1 MTRRIVPL
9 LVVAGILSC
18 TCAWAQTDTSGT
30 TDNTPPV
37 QPGPKPAYT
46 YPDTTPSLDFLTGSI
61 ENSSITLGANAGFA
75 FDSNGYP
82 GSKSSQSRWLTNVGG
97 SIRIQQFLPK
107 ISWNVGYSGGLQQ
120 YDQISGP
127 VSSNSNLFGQS
138 ANAGVIWQFARH
150 WQLLAND
157 GYTYSA
163 DPFESFLTIPG
174 APTANNPNAIAYYP
188 LTQFTSNIGIV
199 TLTNQLTKR
208 DTLSFTGT
216 ASLRQTSTYNVV
228 TAVPFYNLDSY
239 TGRFNYNHELSPR
252 LSLGGGYSFSS
263 LDFGHG
269 QQRSGI
275 QTISLTVDYLL
286 RPNMTIT
293 GWIGPQ
299 YTSTKTSLLLPNPF
313 PPPLTVF
320 FVTYD
325 SLWSTAL
332 GFNFGWRS
340 GHNSVRAGYS
350 RSISDGGGITAT
362 SQVNIAH
369 ASYNRLITRK
379 MNGVVG
385 FNYFNSTSTTLQ
397 RRTFDNYFINVG
409 LNYQI
414 SKSFQA
420 TANYGRA
427 YSSQSNAF
435 LINSGTYNDNRVGVS
450 ISYHWSH
457 PLGR

>member
-9 LVVAGILSC
+9 LVVVGILSC
-18 TCAWAQTDTSGT
+18 TCAWAQNDTSGT
-30 TDNTPPV
+30 TDNTPPA

-61 ENSSITLGANAGFA
+61 ENSSISLGANAGFA
-75 FDSNGYP
+75 YDSNGYP
-82 GSKSSQSRWLTNVGG
+82 NSNSNQSRWLTNVGG
-97 SIRIQQFLPK
+97 SVRIQQFLPK
-107 ISWNVGYSGGLQQ
+107 ISWNVGYSGGLQL
-120 YDQISGP
+120 YHQISGS
-127 VSSNSNLFGQS
+127 SSNSNLFGQS
-138 ANAGVIWQFARH
+138 ASGGVIWQFARH

-157 GYTYSA
+157 SYGYSA

-188 LTQFTSNIGIV
+188 LTQFTTNIAIV
-199 TLTNQLTKR
+199 TLTKQLTKR
-208 DTLSFTGT
+208 DTMSFTGS
-216 ASLRQTSTYNVV
+216 ASLRQTSNYNVV
-228 TAVPFYNLDSY
+228 STVPFYNLDSY
-239 TGRFNYNHELSPR
+239 SGRINYNHVLSPR
-252 LSLGGGYSFSS
+252 LSLGGGYSFNS

-313 PPPLTVF
+313 PPPPTVF

-332 GFNFGWRS
+332 GLTFGWRS
-340 GHNSVRAGYS
+340 GHNSVRAGYT
-350 RSISDGGGITAT
+350 RSVSDGGGITAT
-362 SQVNIAH
+362 SQVNIAS

-379 MNGVVG
+379 LNGVVG
-385 FNYFNSTSTTLQ
+385 FHFLNSTSTTLQ
-397 RRTFDNYFINVG
+397 SRSFDNYFISVG

-414 SKSFQA
+414 MKSLQA
-420 TANYGRA
+420 SANYVRA
-427 YSSQSNAF
+427 YQTQSSAF
-435 LINSGTYNDNRVGVS
+435 LINPGTYTDNRVGGS